1 MPNTA
6 ARCLAS
12 LMPMMLRAAAAAIER
27 TEDFLFNQM
36 GLPSKLHEVG
46 IEDEENFAAMAKK
59 AAAGCVGSFVPL
71 EESDI
76 VEIYRAAL

>member
-1 MPNTA
+1 MFGIA
-6 ARCLAS
+6 ESDDAQ
-12 LMPMMLRAAAAAIER
+12 AAAAAIER

-36 GLPSKLHEVG
+36 SLPSKLHEVG
-46 IEDEENFAAMAKK
+46 IEDEENFAAMAKQ

>member
-1 MPNTA
+1 M
-6 ARCLAS
+6 
-12 LMPMMLRAAAAAIER
+12 
-27 TEDFLFNQM
+27 LFNQM